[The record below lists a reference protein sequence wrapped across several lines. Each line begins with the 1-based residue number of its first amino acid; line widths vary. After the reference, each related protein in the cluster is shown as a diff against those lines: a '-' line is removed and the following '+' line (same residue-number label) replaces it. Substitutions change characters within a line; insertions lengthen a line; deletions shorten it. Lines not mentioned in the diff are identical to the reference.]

1 MHLRF
6 PALIALLAA
15 PLAGDEGL
23 WLFNQFPKDVVKQ
36 KYSFEVTDRFLENLR
51 LASLHIGSGSG
62 AFVSPHGLIV
72 TSRRAVAECAGKA
85 APQIA
90 DPFLAATEAGEVKCP
105 GVSAEVLV
113 SLEEITRQVKQ
124 GVTDKMK
131 PAEALERRNASIA
144 AIEKACAQKS
154 GNMCAVVRLSS
165 GERYDLY
172 QYKRYADI
180 RLVFAPEFG
189 IANFGG
195 AAAEVTYPRYSMD
208 VAFLRAYENGQP
220 AATPHFFKWS
230 AETVQESNLLFAP
243 GSPISTSRLATAAQL
258 DFYRDHVLNVM
269 VNRLAL
275 RIEDLRAAAPK
286 SAALAALG
294 AQYKL
299 TAGKLIGLKDEWLVA
314 RKASFERKLRNAVEK
329 DPKLGTEAGKVWD
342 QVATAYKNWTPDERR
357 YQILEHPAAEDSVL
371 FRMARATLRGE
382 PAPPPAPIDEAAEI
396 ALLTRYLKELQSLG
410 GGNNEVNMKA
420 LLAGKAPKAGKRQ
433 QNEGGGEKEISLKS
447 ALSGKTPEQ
456 AAADM
461 VHASKPGDA
470 SPLLP
475 LVKAIEDPARKVA
488 RRRAETIEALE
499 VSAAEKIAQY
509 RFRLFGAAD
518 YPDATATPR
527 VTFGAPKPYRDRTEA
542 PVPFATTFGG
552 LLHYAAAI
560 DPVALPASWA
570 AVKASLGLITP
581 MNFVTTCDITSG
593 ASGAPVVDERGELA
607 GVTFDGNLE
616 SIAITYLYD
625 EDKARAV
632 HVSAQGIA
640 EALQKV
646 YKANALL
653 QELGVTASAH
663 P

>member
-6 PALIALLAA
+6 FGLIFLAAA

-36 KYSFEVTDRFLENLR
+36 KYNFEITDQFLENLR
-51 LASLHIGSGSG
+51 LASLRVGGGSG

-72 TSRRAVAECAGKA
+72 TSRRAAAECAGKA
-85 APQIA
+85 TPQIA
-90 DPFLAATEAGEVKCP
+90 DPFLAATEADEAKCA
-105 GVSAEVLV
+105 GVNAEALV
-113 SLEEITRQVKQ
+113 SLEEVTRQVKQ
-124 GVTDKMK
+124 GVADKMK
-131 PAEALERRNASIA
+131 PGEALERRNASIA
-144 AIEKACAQKS
+144 GIEKACAHKS
-154 GNMCAVVRLSS
+154 GNICAVVKLSS

-172 QYKRYADI
+172 QYKRYSDV
-180 RLVFAPEFG
+180 RLVFAPELG

-220 AATPHFFKWS
+220 ADSPHFFKWS
-230 AETVQESNLLFAP
+230 AEAVQEGDLLFAP
-243 GSPISTSRLATAAQL
+243 GSPISTNRLATAAQL

-286 SAALAALG
+286 SAVLAALG

-314 RKASFERKLRNAVEK
+314 RKANFERKLRNAVEK

-342 QVATAYKNWTPDERR
+342 QVAAAYKNWTRDERR
-357 YQILEHPAAEDSVL
+357 YQILERPAAEDSVL
-371 FRMARATLRGE
+371 FRMARASLRGE

-410 GGNNEVNMKA
+410 GGANEANMNA
-420 LLAGKAPKAGKRQ
+420 LLAGKTPKVGKGPQ
-433 QNEGGGEKEISLKS
+433 SEGGGEREISLKS
-447 ALSGKTPEQ
+447 ALAGKTPEQ
-456 AAADM
+456 AAAEM

-470 SPLLP
+470 SALLP

-488 RRRAETIEALE
+488 KRRAETIEALE

-527 VTFGAPKPYRDRTEA
+527 VTFGAPKSYRDRTEA

-560 DPVALPASWA
+560 DPVALPTKWA
-570 AVKASLGLITP
+570 TVKASLGLVTP
-581 MNFVTTCDITSG
+581 MNFVTTCDITG
-593 ASGAPVVDERGELA
+593 GPSGAPVVGEKGELA

-640 EALQKV
+640 EALQKI
-646 YKANALL
+646 YRANALL
-653 QELGVTASAH
+653 EELGVSGGAH

>member
-1 MHLRF
+1 MYLRF
-6 PALIALLAA
+6 LALVSLLAA
-15 PLAGDEGL
+15 PLFGDEGL

-36 KYSFEVTDRFLENLR
+36 KYSFEVTDHFLENLR
-51 LASLHIGSGSG
+51 LASLRVGGGSG

-90 DPFLAATEAGEVKCP
+90 DPFLAAAEADEAKCI
-105 GVSAEVLV
+105 GVNAEALV
-113 SLEEITRQVKQ
+113 SFEEVTRQVKQ

-144 AIEKACAQKS
+144 GIEKACAQKS
-154 GNMCAVVRLSS
+154 GNICAVVKLSS

-172 QYKRYADI
+172 QYKRYSDV

-208 VAFLRAYENGQP
+208 VAFLRAYDNGQP
-220 AATPHFFKWS
+220 AVTPHFFKWS
-230 AETVQESNLLFAP
+230 AEAVQEGDLLFAP
-243 GSPISTSRLATAAQL
+243 GSPISTNRLATAAQL

-269 VNRLAL
+269 VNRIAL
-275 RIEDLRAAAPK
+275 RIEDLRTAAPK
-286 SAALAALG
+286 SAILAALG

-314 RKASFERKLRNAVEK
+314 RKANFERKLRNAVEK

-342 QVATAYKNWTPDERR
+342 QVAAAYKNWTPDERR

-371 FRMARATLRGE
+371 FRMARASLRGQ

-420 LLAGKAPKAGKRQ
+420 LLAGKTPKGGKGAQSDAGVA
-433 QNEGGGEKEISLKS
+433 KEISLKS
-447 ALSGKTPEQ
+447 ALAGKTPEQ

-461 VHASKPGDA
+461 VHASKAGDA

-475 LVKAIEDPARKVA
+475 LVKAIEDPARKA
-488 RRRAETIEALE
+488 AKRRAETIETLE

-509 RFRLFGAAD
+509 RFRLCGAAD

-560 DPVALPASWA
+560 DPVALPAKWA
-570 AVKASLGLITP
+570 AVKASLGLITT

-593 ASGAPVVDERGELA
+593 PSGAPVVDQKGELA

-632 HVSAQGIA
+632 HVSAQGVA

-653 QELGVTASAH
+653 QELGVRAGAH

>member
-1 MHLRF
+1 MHVRF
-6 PALIALLAA
+6 LALISLLAA

-36 KYSFEVTDRFLENLR
+36 KYNFEVTDQFLEKLR
-51 LASLHIGSGSG
+51 LASVHVGAGSG

-90 DPFLAATEAGEVKCP
+90 DPFLAATEGDEVKCA
-105 GVSAEVLV
+105 GVNGEVLV
-113 SLEEITRQVKQ
+113 SLDEVTKQVKQ

-144 AIEKACAQKS
+144 SIEKACAQKG
-154 GNMCAVVRLSS
+154 GNICSVVKLSS

-172 QYKRYADI
+172 QYKRYTDI
-180 RLVFAPEFG
+180 RLVFTPEFG

-220 AATPHFFKWS
+220 ASTPHFFKWT
-230 AETVQESNLLFAP
+230 AEAVQEGDLLFAS
-243 GSPISTSRLATAAQL
+243 GNPIATNRLFTAAQL
-258 DFYRDHVLNVM
+258 DFCRDHVLNVM

-275 RIEDLRAAAPK
+275 RIEDLRTAAPK

-314 RKASFERKLRNAVEK
+314 RKTNFERKLRNAVEK
-329 DPKLGTEAGKVWD
+329 DPKLGTDAGKVWD

-371 FRMARATLRGE
+371 FRMARASLRGE
-382 PAPPPAPIDEAAEI
+382 PAPPPTSIDEAAEI

-420 LLAGKAPKAGKRQ
+420 LLAGKTPKAGKGQ
-433 QNEGGGEKEISLKS
+433 PSEAGGEKEISLKS
-447 ALSGKTPEQ
+447 ALAGKTPEQ

-470 SPLLP
+470 SALLP

-488 RRRAETIEALE
+488 KRHAETIEALE

-518 YPDATATPR
+518 YPDATVTPR

-560 DPVALPASWA
+560 DPVALPARWA

-593 ASGAPVVDERGELA
+593 PSGAPVVNEKGELA

-640 EALQKV
+640 EALLKI
-646 YKANALL
+646 YKANTLL
-653 QELGVTASAH
+653 QELGVSADAH

>member
-1 MHLRF
+1 MHLRSL
-6 PALIALLAA
+6 ALATLLVV
-15 PLAGDEGL
+15 PLTADEGL

-36 KYSFEVTDRFLENLR
+36 KYSFEVTDQFLETLR
-51 LASLHIGSGSG
+51 LSSLHVGTGSG
-62 AFVSPHGLIV
+62 ALVSARGLIV
-72 TSRRAVAECAGKA
+72 TSRRAVAECVAKA

-90 DPFLAATEAGEVKCP
+90 DPFIAASEAEEARCA
-105 GVSAEVLV
+105 GVNADVLV
-113 SLEEITRQVKQ
+113 ALEEVTRQVKE
-124 GVTDKMK
+124 GVADKMK
-131 PAEALERRNASIA
+131 AAEAIEKRNASIA
-144 AIEKACAQKS
+144 RIEKACAQKS
-154 GNMCAVVRLSS
+154 GNLCAVVKLSS

-172 QYKRYADI
+172 QYKRYSDI

-195 AAAEVTYPRYSMD
+195 PAAEVTYPRYSMD

-230 AETVQESNLLFAP
+230 ADPVRENDLLFAP
-243 GSPISTSRLATAAQL
+243 GNPLSTSRLATAAQL
-258 DFYRDHVLNVM
+258 DFYRDSALPYM
-269 VNRLAL
+269 VNRIAL
-275 RIEDLRAAAPK
+275 RIEDLRTAAPK

-294 AQYKL
+294 AEYKL
-299 TAGKLIGLKDEWLVA
+299 TAGKLIGLKDEWLTV
-314 RKASFERKLRNAVEK
+314 RKSNFERKLRNAVEK

-342 QVATAYKNWTPDERR
+342 QVATAYKNWTPEERR
-357 YQILEHPAAEDSVL
+357 YQLLERPAAEGSVL
-371 FRMARATLRGE
+371 FRMARANLRSE
-382 PAPPPAPIDEAAEI
+382 PAPPPAAIEEAAEI
-396 ALLTRYLKELQSLG
+396 SLLTRYLKELQNL
-410 GGNNEVNMKA
+410 
-420 LLAGKAPKAGKRQ
+420 
-433 QNEGGGEKEISLKS
+433 GEKEINLKLVL
-447 ALSGKTPEQ
+447 AGKTAEQ
-456 AAADM
+456 AAANM
-461 VHASKPGDA
+461 VHNSKPGDA
-470 SPLLP
+470 SALLP
-475 LVKAIEDPARKVA
+475 LAKAVDEGARKVA
-488 RRRAETIEALE
+488 KRRGETIEALE

-527 VTFGAPKPYRDRTEA
+527 VTFGTPKPYRDRAEA

-560 DPVALPASWA
+560 DPVALPARWA
-570 AVKASLGLITP
+570 AVKSSLGLITP

-593 ASGAPVVDERGELA
+593 ASGAPVVNEKGELT

-632 HVSAQGIA
+632 HVSSEAIT

-646 YKANALL
+646 YRASTLL
-653 QELGVTASAH
+653 QELGVPAAAR